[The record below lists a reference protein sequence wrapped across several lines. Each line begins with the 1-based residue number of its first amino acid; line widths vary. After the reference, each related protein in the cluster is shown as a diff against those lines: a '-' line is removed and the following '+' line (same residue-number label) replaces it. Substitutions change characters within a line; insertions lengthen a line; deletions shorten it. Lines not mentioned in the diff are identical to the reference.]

1 MFCGTKRYRE
11 GTGPVYPAEA
21 KRQLQ
26 IAAAIPL
33 ASLTEGCHSDIYTLS
48 YHSNESARVFLCVYC
63 Q

>member
-11 GTGPVYPAEA
+11 GTGSVYPAEA
-21 KRQLQ
+21 KWQLQ

-33 ASLTEGCHSDIYTLS
+33 ASLTEGCHSHVYTLA
-48 YHSNESARVFLCVYC
+48 YHRNESARVFLCVYC